1 MPYLNQWE
9 YFNNNKKDYTL
20 QYQVVCSLGK
30 PFRILSFDG
39 PFKGSAADVSIFRD
53 TLVPSLVTN
62 EKVMTDKGYHQEERC
77 WHPPLGHINNLSVED
92 KIKRRKVTRIR
103 NLNERL
109 IGRLTFWGVFKKRWN
124 YGFDFHEL
132 CAHVAAR
139 LTNLEVTAFPLT

>member
-1 MPYLNQWE
+1 M
-9 YFNNNKKDYTL
+9 
-20 QYQVVCSLGK
+20 CSLGK

-53 TLVPSLVTN
+53 TIGPALKEN
-62 EKVMTDKGYHQEERC
+62 EKVMTDKGYYQDERC
-77 WHPPLGHINNLSVED
+77 WHPPLGHINSLSVED

-132 CAHVAAR
+132 CAHVSAR
-139 LTNLEVTAFPLT
+139 LTNLEVTINPLT